1 MQYENQQVQTRL
13 GEAEDELRR
22 TARDANVSQVESRA
36 VVMELQ
42 SKVES
47 LQARATWFQGL
58 LSERERLQDVAE
70 EQCRTADAKQAEC
83 SQLLSQVS
91 GDLRQAKDYI
101 LELQQQLKKVREC
114 QGNTAEQATCPHSF
128 SPQLSASSQ
137 HEKGSW
143 EQETV
148 QQDWVQGHGVRLQM
162 HHTVQRL
169 SSPQAKQHL
178 PSTSQ
183 HLTQQHLTSM
193 TSPELQDH
201 IEHLQQHL
209 QQQLQ
214 RDKRQHLDS
223 SRGGTHDEA
232 QAAGEIQGMEERID
246 ENPYAAETGIQHTQ
260 EMAKAK
266 EQSDAEAEHL
276 RSVIVTMEVTLKQQV
291 GHLVKSKER
300 EFQLS
305 SDLLEAD
312 KKVQNAQEEKKSAHV
327 QLEAVL
333 KNLQQLKNE
342 LEVFKGRESI
352 NATVHDEM
360 IVLEKRSMQKKLE
373 HMNTEY
379 VSLQASHES
388 QVRELRKSFGNALF
402 EVEGHTH
409 THTGP
414 ASPGPFSPPAPTS
427 VGTWPK
433 SVRPPGVFSDY
444 SPFIANNEE
453 SAEATRLM
461 VRELSE
467 RLQETENTLE
477 EGKRDMIQL
486 LKQAAHKDQHIQ
498 ELLAASFRQN
508 PHSSPMLLPVTHTL
522 TRSHAP
528 PPHFAIP
535 ATNKPHVLAP
545 AITPAVIEPPSA
557 TPLRNYIS
565 NQYPASA
572 AHTRTNAHTHAHHS
586 GTVSNSVNE
595 ALSQTDC
602 LPSHGHDDNHNV
614 NGAYKAPFSVRR
626 DSTREGVGCHA
637 RDQYQLSFLSAASG
651 PRLVTV
657 ADSRTPPTQFTLD
670 DSLSPPTRFTFN
682 NERSGL
688 AAPEDWA
695 AAWASEPILQPSLYE
710 SMNSAARNESIMSPP
725 SSPKSSSAGYFH
737 GNHSHPDDLYSKL
750 GHR

>member
-70 EQCRTADAKQAEC
+70 EQCRSADAKQAEC
-83 SQLLSQVS
+83 WQLLSEAS

-114 QGNTAEQATCPHSF
+114 QGDTAEQATSPHSF

-143 EQETV
+143 EQETA
-148 QQDWVQGHGVRLQM
+148 QQDWVQGHGVKLQM
-162 HHTVQRL
+162 HRTVQRL
-169 SSPQAKQHL
+169 SCPQAKQHL

-232 QAAGEIQGMEERID
+232 QEAVVIQGLEERID
-246 ENPYAAETGIQHTQ
+246 ENPYAAETGMQHTQ

-312 KKVQNAQEEKKSAHV
+312 KKVQNAQEEKKSALV

-360 IVLEKRSMQKKLE
+360 IVLEKRSMQRKLE
-373 HMNTEY
+373 HMNIEY

-388 QVRELRKSFGNALF
+388 QVRELRKSFGNASF

-409 THTGP
+409 THMGP
-414 ASPGPFSPPAPTS
+414 ASPRPSSPPASTS

-453 SAEATRLM
+453 SAEATRLK

-486 LKQAAHKDQHIQ
+486 LKQAAHKDQQIQ

-508 PHSSPMLLPVTHTL
+508 SHSSHSSPMLLPATHTL

-528 PPHFAIP
+528 PPYFANP
-535 ATNKPHVLAP
+535 ATNKPHVLAL
-545 AITPAVIEPPSA
+545 AATPAVIEPPSA
-557 TPLRNYIS
+557 TPLRNCIS

-572 AHTRTNAHTHAHHS
+572 AHTRTNTHTHAHHS

-595 ALSQTDC
+595 APSQTDC

-614 NGAYKAPFSVRR
+614 NVAYHFLHR

-637 RDQYQLSFLSAASG
+637 RDQYELSFLSAASG

-657 ADSRTPPTQFTLD
+657 ADPRTAPTQFTLD

-682 NERSGL
+682 NEGSGV
-688 AAPEDWA
+688 AAAEDWA
-695 AAWASEPILQPSLYE
+695 AAWAAEPILQPSLYE
-710 SMNSAARNESIMSPP
+710 SMNSAPRNESILSPP
-725 SSPKSSSAGYFH
+725 SSPKSSSAAIFH
-737 GNHSHPDDLYSKL
+737 GNHSHPDDLYSTL
-750 GHR
+750 GNR